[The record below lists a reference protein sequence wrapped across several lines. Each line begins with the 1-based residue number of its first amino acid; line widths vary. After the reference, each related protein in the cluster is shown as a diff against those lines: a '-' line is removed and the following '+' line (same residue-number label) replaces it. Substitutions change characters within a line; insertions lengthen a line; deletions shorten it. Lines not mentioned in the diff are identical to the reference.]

1 VVHRPVSELMTGIRK
16 VAAGDLEQRLPVH
29 SGDELGELAASFNK
43 MTADLARANA
53 EVVAWTRTL
62 EDRVE
67 TKTQELE
74 QAYAGLIA
82 SGKLASLG
90 KLAATVAHEVN
101 NPLFGILTYSRLA
114 QKELARS
121 GSVGGPAA
129 QVAEQLRIIERESR
143 RRGEIVKNLLAFA
156 KQQAP
161 QRQPQDLNTLV
172 RRTMTL
178 VRHQMEI
185 QAVETSERLADDLP
199 ACAADADQIQQVLL
213 VLLMNAAEAMP
224 RGGVLRVSTESDPE
238 NNRVL
243 VRVKDN
249 GSGIPSD
256 VLPHIFEPFFTT
268 KEDQHRTGLGLAVAR
283 NIVEQ
288 HGGSLTAVSTRETG
302 TQFTLSL
309 PIDTPPEPDAA
320 HTENLHERA

>member
-1 VVHRPVSELMTGIRK
+1 M
-16 VAAGDLEQRLPVH
+16 
-29 SGDELGELAASFNK
+29 
-43 MTADLARANA
+43 
-53 EVVAWTRTL
+53 
-62 EDRVE
+62 
-67 TKTQELE
+67 
-74 QAYAGLIA
+74 
-82 SGKLASLG
+82 
-90 KLAATVAHEVN
+90 
-101 NPLFGILTYSRLA
+101 
-114 QKELARS
+114 
-121 GSVGGPAA
+121 
-129 QVAEQLRIIERESR
+129 AEQLRIIERESR
-143 RRGEIVKNLLAFA
+143 RCGEIVKNLLAFA
-156 KQQAP
+156 KQQPP

-224 RGGVLRVSTESDPE
+224 RGGLLRVSTESDPE

-309 PIDTPPEPDAA
+309 PIDTPPIPDAA